1 MMKRLGN
8 ARATVLAVLLALGSA
23 ASGIGPAFA
32 GTPNL
37 YFYTVG
43 VNSGQPTA
51 VMFDGQS
58 IWVAVQDTGGGI
70 VEKVTASGE
79 VVSSTPV
86 GDAPIEMTYDG
97 ANVWVTNYSSS
108 TLSVVGQNGELLKTI
123 FLPLITHPEGILFDG
138 KYIWTANNGANVN
151 TVSKFDAASMTL
163 VATYPVGNA
172 PDGLAFDGTYVWVT
186 NSYSNNVMKLDR
198 DTGEVVRT
206 YPTGTYPLSIIS
218 VGADMWIGNGA
229 IDAGLPPLAAA
240 SLTELRVNGGVDLG
254 TFAAGNAV
262 RGLAYDGSS
271 IWACNSLS
279 DTVTRISASDGAPL
293 GTYPTG
299 RAPRGIAFD
308 GVRMWIANS
317 GDSFLT
323 VVTPDDTPINVIP
336 GKEIFAFYLPGVY
349 IDPKLLAP
357 VAGNGAAF
365 EAGITSNKPPVSPG
379 VAALGGILDALL
391 DNN

>member
-8 ARATVLAVLLALGSA
+8 AKATVLAVLLALGSA
-23 ASGIGPAFA
+23 ASGIAPAFA
-32 GTPNL
+32 GAPSL

-43 VNSGQPTA
+43 VDGYATD

-58 IWVAVQDTGGGI
+58 IWVAIQNTGGGT
-70 VEKVTASGE
+70 VEKVTTTGQ

-86 GDAPIEMTYDG
+86 GDAPIEMAYDG

-108 TLSVVGQNGELLKTI
+108 TLSIVGQNGEVLKTI
-123 FLPLITHPEGILFDG
+123 FLPLPSHPEGILFDG
-138 KYIWTANNGANVN
+138 KYIWIANNGANVN
-151 TVSKFDAASMTL
+151 TVSKFDAAGMTF

-186 NSYSNNVMKLDR
+186 NSLSNNVMKLDR

-240 SLTELRVNGGVDLG
+240 SVTELRVNGGVTLG

-271 IWACNSLS
+271 IWACNSLGN
-279 DTVTRISASDGAPL
+279 TFTRIRASDGAPL
-293 GTYPTG
+293 GSYPTG

-317 GDSFLT
+317 GDSFVT
-323 VVTPDDTPINVIP
+323 VVTPDGAPLEVTP
-336 GKEIFAFYLPGVY
+336 GKEYFAFFLPG
-349 IDPKLLAP
+349 IFINPAPLAP
-357 VAGNGAAF
+357 VAGNGGAF
-365 EAGITSNKPPVSPG
+365 EAGITSSKPRVLPG
-379 VAALGGILDALL
+379 AASLGGILDSLL